1 MYINNTVKFFILC
14 LAVLNCSS
22 AKNDITEPQEAPQET
37 KISYRD
43 EMRSFIG
50 HISVHAKSRNPNFVI
65 IPQNGIELVTS
76 NGLPSGTVAMDYL
89 NSIDAN
95 GQESLFYGDK
105 NDNVKTSDSRIAYL
119 LNLLNISKNA
129 GNTILVTDY
138 CEKDTKVDN
147 AINLNAQNGFLPFS
161 ADDRNL
167 TTIPTYPEKPF
178 LANADDIN
186 TLKAAKNH
194 IFLLNYAK
202 FESKEE
208 LFESLS
214 QTDYDVLIIDAFFND
229 GTPFSKEEVNRLK
242 VKSNGAA
249 RMVVSYMSIG
259 EAEDYRY
266 YWDLNWEFEQPEW
279 MDQENSRWKGNYKV
293 KYWHKAWQ
301 DLIVNSQNSYLN
313 IILDAGFDGVYMD
326 IVDAFE
332 HFE

>member
-43 EMRSFIG
+43 EMR
-50 HISVHAKSRNPNFVI
+50 
-65 IPQNGIELVTS
+65 
-76 NGLPSGTVAMDYL
+76 
-89 NSIDAN
+89 
-95 GQESLFYGDK
+95 
-105 NDNVKTSDSRIAYL
+105 
-119 LNLLNISKNA
+119 LNISKNA

-214 QTDYDVLIIDAFFND
+214 QTDYDVLIIDAILISFL
-229 GTPFSKEEVNRLK
+229 TQVL
-242 VKSNGAA
+242 
-249 RMVVSYMSIG
+249 MVFT
-259 EAEDYRY
+259 
-266 YWDLNWEFEQPEW
+266 W
-279 MDQENSRWKGNYKV
+279 
-293 KYWHKAWQ
+293 
-301 DLIVNSQNSYLN
+301 
-313 IILDAGFDGVYMD
+313 ILLMLLR
-326 IVDAFE
+326 
-332 HFE
+332 